1 MKRAIFLDRDGTIIV
16 DKGYLSDPHDVMF
29 EHNAVAGLRAMAA
42 SGFAL
47 VVVSNQ
53 SGIGRGL
60 FPRAAAD
67 AVNARI
73 AEMLLQQG
81 IRLAGFYICPHAPDA
96 GCGCRKPLPGLIL
109 QASAELDLNINAS
122 FMIGDKQCDL
132 ELARNVGAT
141 GILLTTG
148 AGAKTQGWARE
159 NEFAVCTS
167 LLDAMGCVRH
177 PLA

>member
-1 MKRAIFLDRDGTIIV
+1 MKRAIFLDCDGTIIV

-29 EHNAVAGLRAMAA
+29 EPDAVAGLRAMAA

-60 FPRAAAD
+60 FPRTAAD
-67 AVNARI
+67 AVNGRL
-73 AEMLLQQG
+73 AEMLLQRG
-81 IRLAGFYICPHAPDA
+81 IALAGIYICPHAPDA
-96 GCGCRKPLPGLIL
+96 GCHCRKPQPGLIL
-109 QASAELDLNINAS
+109 QASAELDLDINGS

-148 AGAKTQGWARE
+148 AGAKTEGWARE
-159 NEFAVCTS
+159 NGFGVCTS
-167 LLDAMGCVRH
+167 LLDAMGCVQK
-177 PLA
+177 P